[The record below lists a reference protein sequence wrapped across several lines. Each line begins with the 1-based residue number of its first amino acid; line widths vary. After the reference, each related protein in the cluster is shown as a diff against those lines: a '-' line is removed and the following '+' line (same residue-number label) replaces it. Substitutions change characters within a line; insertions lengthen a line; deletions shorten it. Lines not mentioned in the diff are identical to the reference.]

1 MTTIKTT
8 KKANKLVKVERWIG
22 RHLSKID
29 DWDGILAE
37 QLDNGKWMCE
47 IEIPEANVTVKA
59 VSNTEANAMLKAAD
73 KAYEIIKA
81 YLYNDP
87 DDNKTINNIRNWVME
102 IGENGEFISL
112 RLSKEQCARE
122 GKQWLDMTK
131 KSFGAIERAID
142 RIGRIYGSTQNLI
155 IEIVDRKGFP
165 QCMDDNEVHDEIYK
179 RLTKQYGNFITG
191 SSVIRENLVIYVGYI
206 FRGKGA

>member
-1 MTTIKTT
+1 
-8 KKANKLVKVERWIG
+8 
-22 RHLSKID
+22 
-29 DWDGILAE
+29 
-37 QLDNGKWMCE
+37 
-47 IEIPEANVTVKA
+47 
-59 VSNTEANAMLKAAD
+59 
-73 KAYEIIKA
+73 
-81 YLYNDP
+81 
-87 DDNKTINNIRNWVME
+87 
-102 IGENGEFISL
+102 
-112 RLSKEQCARE
+112 
-122 GKQWLDMTK
+122 MTK